1 MIINNLID
9 KYVKDFDYR
18 YNKIANLETKE
29 EDLILILRDL
39 SAIIEILQK
48 ISNDISD
55 KCGKYISKN

>member
-1 MIINNLID
+1 MIDRLIG
-9 KYVKDFDYR
+9 KYMKDFDYR
-18 YNKIANLETKE
+18 YDRIIKRETEE

-48 ISNDISD
+48 ISEDIST

>member
-1 MIINNLID
+1 MTINRLID

-18 YNKIANLETKE
+18 YSKIAKLETKE

-48 ISNDISD
+48 VSKDISD

>member
-1 MIINNLID
+1 MINNLID
-9 KYVKDFDYR
+9 KYLKDFDYR
-18 YNKIANLETKE
+18 YNKIANLETEE